1 LAAVSKEL
9 RRLIDDK
16 NKGWPAT
23 VRARDWARAKAL
35 LYIAQELRDGEY
47 PDPQGE
53 LSAELEARG
62 KEAALPGSTT
72 RSDDHA
78 TLAAEWTAFGE
89 PASPLALMIIADS
102 WSSYLSAL
110 AKTRPGQ
117 LPGPETPC
125 VDASKQIL
133 HFLQHG
139 QEEAGEERKEEDYFN
154 SISRTRSSCC
164 SGDGGLAKG
173 FRNSAAVS
181 ASVCETHE

>member
-1 LAAVSKEL
+1 MSKEL
-9 RRLIDDK
+9 RRLIDDM
-16 NKGWPAT
+16 NKGWTAT

-53 LSAELEARG
+53 LSAQLEARG
-62 KEAALPGSTT
+62 KVAALPGSTT

-117 LPGPETPC
+117 LPGPETPG
-125 VDASKQIL
+125 VDASKHIL